1 MTKKKQ
7 FLRSLMVRGF
17 VLTIPLM
24 VFGFFAERP
33 LVLAQDAKELLKR
46 VDRLY
51 RSDSSHAEMEME
63 VITENWE
70 RTMRMEVYG
79 RHPPSGRSLKI
90 FRVGKCS
97 AWSVN
102 QSLLTES
109 FGLFTL
115 RKKHPKTRWDGYGG
129 PHYKPKRTVHG
140 TLTRSACKP
149 SG

>member
-51 RSDSSHAEMEME
+51 RSDSSHAEMKME
-63 VITENWE
+63 VIIENWE
-70 RTMRMEVYG
+70 RTMRMEVWTRG
-79 RHPPSGRSLKI
+79 MERTLIKLLAPRKDRGIKTLKLDTQMWNY
-90 FRVGKCS
+90 FPR
-97 AWSVN
+97 
-102 QSLLTES
+102 QY
-109 FGLFTL
+109 
-115 RKKHPKTRWDGYGG
+115 R
-129 PHYKPKRTVHG
+129 
-140 TLTRSACKP
+140 
-149 SG
+149 